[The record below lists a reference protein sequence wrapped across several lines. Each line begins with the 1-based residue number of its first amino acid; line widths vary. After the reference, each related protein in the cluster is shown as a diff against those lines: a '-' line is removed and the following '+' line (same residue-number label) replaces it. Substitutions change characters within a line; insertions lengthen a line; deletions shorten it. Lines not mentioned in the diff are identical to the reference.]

1 MATGVLWRMDIGRAA
16 AGDLPEI
23 RELLRACD
31 LRDED
36 VGEAGQQ
43 FLVARSQGRLAGC
56 IGLELHG
63 PDALL
68 RSFAVS
74 PAWRRQG
81 LGAALHERAVEE
93 ARALGVQ
100 RLFLL
105 TNTVRERA
113 ARSGF
118 EDVPREAVPA
128 SIREGAQFGLLCPAT
143 SACMQLRIG

>member
-1 MATGVLWRMDIGRAA
+1 MDIGRAV

-23 RELLRACD
+23 RALLRACD

-36 VGEAGQQ
+36 VGGGGQL
-43 FLVARSQGRLAGC
+43 FLIARSGAELTGC
-56 IGLELHG
+56 IGIEVHG
-63 PDALL
+63 RDALL

-74 PAWRRQG
+74 PVCRGRG
-81 LGAALHERAVEE
+81 VGAALHGRAVEE
-93 ARALGVQ
+93 ARALGVR

-118 EDVPREAVPA
+118 EDFPREDLPA
-128 SIREGAQFGLLCPAT
+128 SIRDGAQVRLLCPAT
-143 SACMQLRIG
+143 AACMQLRIG